1 MIQFEMLTK
10 TLLHLM
16 WKPSLP
22 QFFTRYLLQ
31 QILAAS
37 RAWKQKITS
46 VIELQVETDLRGE
59 LLELIR
65 NEMDREGELVDTGL
79 E

>member
-1 MIQFEMLTK
+1 MKSLK
-10 TLLHLM
+10 LLNLM

-22 QFFTRYLLQ
+22 QFLTRYLLQ

-46 VIELQVETDLRGE
+46 VIEIQVETDLRGE

-79 E
+79 K